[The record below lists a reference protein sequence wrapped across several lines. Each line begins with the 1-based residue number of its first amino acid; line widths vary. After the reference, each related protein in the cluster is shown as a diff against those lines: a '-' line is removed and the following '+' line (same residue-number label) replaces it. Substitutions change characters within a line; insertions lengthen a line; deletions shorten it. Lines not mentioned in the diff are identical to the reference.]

1 MASKN
6 KSLITSLA
14 LTALVGICASLPSCT
29 IGDVS
34 DDGDG
39 GAGGETGGDG
49 DGDMGGAGGATGGQS
64 STGGTTSTGGATS
77 TGGSGTGGS
86 APTTATCEFAES
98 CDDETIAEACYAI
111 TANFRKEITEIAV
124 PCMNEGG
131 CDESIT
137 SEDCLAIAYEQ
148 ADLTEYEADD
158 YCGKGV
164 VTTCGWDEG
173 EALACDEK
181 IYGIQTAAQV
191 DFEDCLESDEGMCDP
206 TLCVEIL
213 R

>member
-14 LTALVGICASLPSCT
+14 LTALVGICANLPGCT
-29 IGDVS
+29 IGDIS

-39 GAGGETGGDG
+39 GAGGETGGDGDGDG

-64 STGGTTSTGGATS
+64 STGGTTSTGG
-77 TGGSGTGGS
+77 SGTGGGVQM
-86 APTTATCEFAES
+86 PATCEFAES
-98 CDDETIAEACYAI
+98 CADATISEACYAI
-111 TANFRKEITEIAV
+111 TANFRDEIIELAV

-137 SEDCLAIAYEQ
+137 AEDCLAIAYEQ
-148 ADLTEYEADD
+148 ADLSAYEATD
-158 YCGKGV
+158 YCDPGV
-164 VTTCGWDEG
+164 SVTCGWDTE
-173 EALACDEK
+173 EELACDEK
-181 IYGIQTAAQV
+181 IYGIQTAAQG
-191 DFEDCLESDEGMCDP
+191 DFEDCLESDDGMCDP
-206 TLCVEIL
+206 ALCVEIL